1 MGGPTDRRQ
10 PRAKASRQ
18 GRRGEVDPFY
28 RIVGRFAVNQFTAAL
43 SSQFAMREEGFE
55 PSPLA
60 GQDPKSCASAS
71 SATLAIDH
79 ADLLTASAK
88 TILSDRAGLPR
99 GSRWVLELPGRKPSG
114 QLALILLS
122 RKHCPENR
130 GFD

>member
-18 GRRGEVDPFY
+18 GRRGQVASLY
-28 RIVGRFAVNQFTAAL
+28 RSVGRFAVNQFTAAL
-43 SSQFAMREEGFE
+43 SSRFAMREEGFE

-71 SATLAIDH
+71 SATLAIGR
-79 ADLLTASAK
+79 ADYLATSVE
-88 TILSDRAGLPR
+88 TILSDRAGLPS
-99 GSRWVLELPGRKPSG
+99 GSRWVCELPSGKPCG

-122 RKHCPENR
+122 RKHCRENR